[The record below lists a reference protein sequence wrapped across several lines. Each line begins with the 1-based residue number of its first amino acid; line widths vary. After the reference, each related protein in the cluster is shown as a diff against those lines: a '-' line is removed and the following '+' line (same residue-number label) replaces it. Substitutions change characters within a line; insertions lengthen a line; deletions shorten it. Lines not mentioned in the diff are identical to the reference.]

1 MSKKSYAVFGLG
13 RYGMAAARELAAS
26 NAQVLAVDTD
36 EAVVQSAATFLPL
49 VKCAD
54 VTDPEALEVL
64 GVANFDVVIIAMA
77 EHLEACVMAVM
88 LCKEAGVPEIIVK
101 CASETHGR
109 LLSRVGADRV
119 VIPESESGT
128 RLAKKLLSAGFV
140 DMMELSKDVS
150 LTEMHVKAE
159 WVSHTLIELNLRKK
173 YGANVVA
180 LKRGDTI
187 VVMVDPNQPL
197 QEGDILVVIAETDK
211 LNKLLSE

>member
-13 RYGMAAARELAAS
+13 RYGMAAARELAAAG
-26 NAQVLAVDTD
+26 AQVLAVDSD
-36 EAVVQSAATFLPL
+36 ASVVQSAATFLPL

-211 LNKLLSE
+211 LNKLLNE

>member
-26 NAQVLAVDTD
+26 NAQVLAVDAD
-36 EAVVQSAATFLPL
+36 EALVQSAATFLPL

-64 GVANFDVVIIAMA
+64 GIANCDVVIIAMA

-211 LNKLLSE
+211 LNKLLNE

>member
-1 MSKKSYAVFGLG
+1 MKIILASKSPRRKEILENLG
-13 RYGMAAARELAAS
+13 FKFDIIVA
-26 NAQVLAVDTD
+26 DTD
-36 EAVVQSAATFLPL
+36 ESS
-49 VKCAD
+49 D

-211 LNKLLSE
+211 LNKLLNE